1 MRGFLVWV
9 LLLFSVIK
17 YRVDKKLE
25 YILESLI
32 EVGLFVVKA
41 IIIVVAF
48 GMIVGAIASS
58 IQRNKE
64 HPPQGH
70 ISITDLTLKFKDLKA
85 SMLEE
90 ILDKKAYKSQKKLD
104 KVEAKKNKKLKKL
117 APAAESSKAG
127 EDDENAETS
136 EGRIFVIN
144 FDGDINAD
152 GVANL
157 GEEISA
163 ILSISEPQD
172 QVLLRLESPGGVV
185 HGYGHAASQLK
196 RIKDKGL
203 KLTVAVDEVAASG
216 GYMMACVADTIIAAP
231 FAIIG
236 SIGVIAELPN
246 FNRLLKKYDV
256 DIEQHTAGEFKRTLT
271 LLGENTDKGR
281 DKFKQELEDVHGL
294 FKSWVKGNREQLDID
309 KVATGEH
316 WFGQQALDLNL
327 VDEIGTSDDFIMEK
341 VKKYPVYEIIFEE
354 PKQLGSRL
362 GKILQQTLEK
372 GLSVF
377 SKQRTPFN

>member
-1 MRGFLVWV
+1 M
-9 LLLFSVIK
+9 
-17 YRVDKKLE
+17 
-25 YILESLI
+25 
-32 EVGLFVVKA
+32 FVVKA

-58 IQRNKE
+58 VQRNKE

-70 ISITDLTLKFKDLKA
+70 ISITDLTQKFKDLKV

-90 ILDKKAYKSQKKLD
+90 ILDKKEFKTQKKTQKL
-104 KVEAKKNKKLKKL
+104 EQKKKKKQNKTSTVSTEENEPSEVK
-117 APAAESSKAG
+117 
-127 EDDENAETS
+127 ENASAEAD
-136 EGRIFVIN
+136 GRVFVLN
-144 FDGDINAD
+144 FDGDLHAH
-152 GVANL
+152 GVENL
-157 GEEISA
+157 REEISA
-163 ILSISEPQD
+163 ILSIAEAPD
-172 QVLLRLESPGGVV
+172 QVLVRLESPGGVV

-271 LLGENTDKGR
+271 MLGENTDKGR
-281 DKFKQELEDVHGL
+281 EKFKQELEDVHQL
-294 FKSWVKGNREQLDID
+294 FKSWVKENRELLDID

-316 WFGQQALDLNL
+316 WFGQQALDLKL
-327 VDEIGTSDDFIMEK
+327 VDELGTSDDFIMQK
-341 VKKYPVYEIIFEE
+341 VADFSVFEISYEE
-354 PKQLGSRL
+354 PKQLGNRL

-377 SKQRTPFN
+377 SKQRTPFS

>member
-1 MRGFLVWV
+1 MEF
-9 LLLFSVIK
+9 
-17 YRVDKKLE
+17 
-25 YILESLI
+25 LI

-41 IIIVVAF
+41 LVIVVSF
-48 GMIVGAIASS
+48 GMIFGVIASS
-58 IQRNKE
+58 VQRAKE

-70 ISITDLTLKFKDLKA
+70 ISITDLTQKFKDLKVEMF
-85 SMLEE
+85 SE
-90 ILDKKAYKSQKKLD
+90 ILDKKALKAQKKSQKSEEKE
-104 KVEAKKNKKLKKL
+104 KEKEKKKKSLEKTK
-117 APAAESSKAG
+117 PESDA
-127 EDDENAETS
+127 DVTENES
-136 EGRIFVIN
+136 PEGRIFVLD
-144 FDGDINAD
+144 FDGDLHAHA
-152 GVANL
+152 VENL
-157 GEEISA
+157 REEISA
-163 ILSISEPQD
+163 ILTISEEKD
-172 QVLLRLESPGGVV
+172 EVLLRLESPGGVV

-203 KLTVAVDEVAASG
+203 KLTIAVDEVAASG

-271 LLGENTDKGR
+271 VLGENTDKGR
-281 DKFKQELEDVHGL
+281 EKFKQELEDVHHL
-294 FKSWVKGNREQLDID
+294 FKSWVKQNRDKLDID

-316 WFGQQALDLNL
+316 WFGQQALELQL
-327 VDEIGTSDDFIMEK
+327 VDKLGTSDDFIMEK
-341 VKKYPVYEIIFEE
+341 VKSYSVYEIAFVE
-354 PKQLGSRL
+354 PKQLGNRL

-377 SKQRTPFN
+377 TKQRTPFN